1 MTINSKKSY
10 IYERWNYYGVC
21 TSYFLGIHTGRP
33 VHIYGNYSME
43 SVCDSVSF
51 KKGISNFSKKGR
63 SISSSMYF
71 SRKII
76 HFLAGGLT
84 AILLPFAVHES
95 IIPAA
100 TVFGLALITYLPHK
114 LNRRMYWFQDQ
125 IRAYIFFQNIAF
137 KIYLNPRVT

>member
-10 IYERWNYYGVC
+10 IYERWNYYGVP
-21 TSYFLGIHTGRP
+21 TSYFLGIHTSRP

-51 KKGISNFSKKGR
+51 
-63 SISSSMYF
+63 
-71 SRKII
+71 RKVI

-84 AILLPFAVHES
+84 AILLPFIIHEP
-95 IIPAA
+95 IIPEA

-114 LNRRMYWFQDQ
+114 LNRGMYWFKDQ

-137 KIYLNPRVT
+137 KIYP